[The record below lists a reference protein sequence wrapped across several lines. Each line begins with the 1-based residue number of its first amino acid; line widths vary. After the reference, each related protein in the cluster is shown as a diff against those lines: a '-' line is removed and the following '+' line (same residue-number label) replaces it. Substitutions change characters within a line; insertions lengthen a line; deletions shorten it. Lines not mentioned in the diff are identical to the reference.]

1 MHIDYYEKIFLWL
14 TVAMLAVM
22 LVAIGNGVLNH
33 DITVATPSGRIDPL
47 TLDQTPPFDS
57 PGVVQTGDNTFDV
70 TVVARK
76 WQYQPNEIHLP
87 EGAVATFYISS
98 PDIIHGY
105 KVVDTNI
112 NIMVLPGEISRV
124 TQRFDEAREHLIVC
138 HEYCGTGHQAMFG
151 RIIVGDALPSTEED
165 S

>member
-22 LVAIGNGVLNH
+22 LVAIGNAVLNH
-33 DITVATPSGRIDPL
+33 DITVANPAGRVDPL
-47 TLDQTPPFDS
+47 TLEETAPFDA

-70 TVVARK
+70 YMIARK
-76 WQYQPNEIHLP
+76 WQYQPNEIFLP
-87 EGAVATFYISS
+87 KGAVATFYVST
-98 PDIIHGY
+98 PDIIHGL

-124 TQRFDEAREHLIVC
+124 TQRFDEEREHLIVC
-138 HEYCGTGHQAMFG
+138 HEYCGIGHQAMFG
-151 RIIVGDALPSTEED
+151 KIIVEDDSEEG